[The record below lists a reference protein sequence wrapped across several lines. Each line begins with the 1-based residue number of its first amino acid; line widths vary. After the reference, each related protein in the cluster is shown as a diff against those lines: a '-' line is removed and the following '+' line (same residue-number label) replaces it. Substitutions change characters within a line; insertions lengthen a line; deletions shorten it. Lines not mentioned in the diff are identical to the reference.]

1 MDSADTR
8 GVESIESAVRTL
20 ALLPGR
26 RPAFGRLSQPLSE
39 APSHQADGPR
49 FDREPTH
56 SAAAS
61 AIRRRQI
68 LSTRFDPWP
77 RRSRR
82 ALAARDGFVERRH
95 KPGEAAKR
103 APDGPG
109 VKSNDASAHGGRN
122 QRRRDSEWQCN
133 PRNDQPVA
141 GRSMHFRQVPE
152 SLHLLG
158 VALDDHV
165 HLVRRQHVA
174 PLVRRALPKEDSTL
188 VRSLPESV
196 LPLQGG

>member
-1 MDSADTR
+1 MHSADTR

-82 ALAARDGFVERRH
+82 ALAARDGFVDRRH
-95 KPGEAAKR
+95 EPGEAAQR
-103 APDGPG
+103 ALDWPG
-109 VKSNDASAHGGRN
+109 VKSNDASAFGVRN
-122 QRRRDSEWQCN
+122 HRRRDSGWQCTAKERPAPCWALN
-133 PRNDQPVA
+133 ALSA
-141 GRSMHFRQVPE
+141 GTRIASSARRGARRSCSSDSP
-152 SLHLLG
+152 S
-158 VALDDHV
+158 A
-165 HLVRRQHVA
+165 
-174 PLVRRALPKEDSTL
+174 RRAT
-188 VRSLPESV
+188 RS
-196 LPLQGG
+196 